1 MGLDVYVGSLTRY
14 YVAGP
19 ADVVERIARHQDV
32 PATDGLEAEEVIRAA
47 VVRWRE
53 GLTRWLGDRL
63 AGPLDWD
70 ESGPAPCFTD
80 KPGWD
85 GYGGTLLLAAHDEHP
100 EPPPPHGVS
109 AHSPDDPAPP
119 RRPPGAPAARGRL
132 RRLARRPRLP
142 GRLGPGSRLP
152 LPPAADPGAVAPLP
166 VRVHRPHPGHH
177 RRRGR
182 ARLQRR
188 PARPARAAVGPPPPS
203 PPRPPRS
210 SPCRPPPPWTPTHRS
225 RRPTAIRCRPPPAA
239 AWPCCAAWP

>member
-1 MGLDVYVGSLTRY
+1 VTGGLRRASEGGDVGLDVYVGSLTRY

-70 ESGPAPCFTD
+70 ESGSATGFTD

-100 EPPPPHGVS
+100 ELPPPAVVS
-109 AHSPDDPAPP
+109 ADWPDDPAYQAASA
-119 RRPPGAPAARGRL
+119 PGAGSRYRQLLTPELWLPCRFEFTVRTQDLTGEEVELGSSVALLEQLDLLAARHRLDGHPPEPSLDGHSLSAAAGNGLAVL
-132 RRLARRPRLP
+132 RRLAER
-142 GRLGPGSRLP
+142 S
-152 LPPAADPGAVAPLP
+152 VTY
-166 VRVHRPHPGHH
+166 RVPMK
-177 RRRGR
+177 
-182 ARLQRR
+182 LDF
-188 PARPARAAVGPPPPS
+188 
-203 PPRPPRS
+203 
-210 SPCRPPPPWTPTHRS
+210 
-225 RRPTAIRCRPPPAA
+225 
-239 AWPCCAAWP
+239 